1 MLNTVID
8 ASERVIASNVFM
20 ELDVPHMVKGR
31 IVLVGDGSS
40 PLLSAILEL
49 R

>member
-1 MLNTVID
+1 MVNKVVD

-31 IVLVGDGSS
+31 IMLVGDGSC
-40 PLLSAILEL
+40 PLLSAF
-49 R
+49 